1 MLKRESKL
9 EKEIKEH
16 CKKTGWHYWKFTS
29 PANKGVPDRMIF
41 KNGEILFFELKRE
54 GKTADKMQ
62 DYQIK
67 LMRDAGLK
75 VFVVDNID
83 YAKSI
88 LEGSLL

>member
-9 EKEIKEH
+9 EKEIKEY

-41 KNGEILFFELKRE
+41 KNGVILFFELKRK
-54 GKTADKMQ
+54 GNTTDKMQ
-62 DYQIK
+62 DYQIN

-75 VFVVDNID
+75 VFVINSFDD
-83 YAKSI
+83 AKYI
-88 LEGSLL
+88 LDRLSL